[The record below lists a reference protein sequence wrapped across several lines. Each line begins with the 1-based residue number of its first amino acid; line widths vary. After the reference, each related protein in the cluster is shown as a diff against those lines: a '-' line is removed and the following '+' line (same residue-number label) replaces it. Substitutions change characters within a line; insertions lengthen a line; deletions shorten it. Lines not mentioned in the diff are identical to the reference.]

1 MDRTEKV
8 NIDPVTG
15 AKNNSK
21 LARFDLIPADVLIA
35 LAERYGKG
43 AEKYGDR
50 NWELGFKY
58 NLPYQAA
65 MRHILLWW
73 GGENIDEDRGS
84 HHLVNAIWNLVT
96 LLHFELNPDE
106 YNHCDDRPLISAV
119 KHDAQKVASTLE
131 ALNGTDIREA
141 IKEAITKPI
150 TEIEVEV

>member
-35 LAERYGKG
+35 LAEHYGKG

-119 KHDAQKVASTLE
+119 KHDAQG
-131 ALNGTDIREA
+131 NGIPESIDKGIKEA
-141 IKEAITKPI
+141 IKEAMTKPI